1 MEDKKFKQSS
11 PMPNWPKPKFLNIK
25 KISNYCEPVNQAII
39 DWLKRKKE
47 TKILKKFLTKWEKLS
62 NKELD
67 IIVAAYSE
75 QTDLILMLSWY

>member
-39 DWLKRKKE
+39 D
-47 TKILKKFLTKWEKLS
+47 
-62 NKELD
+62 
-67 IIVAAYSE
+67 
-75 QTDLILMLSWY
+75 